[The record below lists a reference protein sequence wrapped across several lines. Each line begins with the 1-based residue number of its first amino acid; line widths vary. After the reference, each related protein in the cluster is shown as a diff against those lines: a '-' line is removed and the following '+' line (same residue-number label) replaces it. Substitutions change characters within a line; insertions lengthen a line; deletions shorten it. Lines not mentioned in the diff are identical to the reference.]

1 MLSPCS
7 YYHDEGGT
15 TRPLDPPNS
24 PRHEVKTC
32 HLATMTSPWAKRV
45 HMARCVK
52 KGFTPEKRAVLYMLR
67 RNQRYPTSVLV
78 FYIRS
83 YRKKM
88 KEAWLGNVCCFSWL
102 DVRYPPL
109 VAPSILEDQLSITH
123 THMYVYIYIWYI
135 YICIIYIY
143 MYIIYVNI
151 YVSYIYYIY
160 YIYIY
165 VSNIYIL
172 YYIIYMCYII
182 YWARKLWDLSD
193 GRWRWTEDTPKSS
206 IQGPFIKSSQI
217 KLAKTSCT
225 THR

>member
-143 MYIIYVNI
+143 VYHICKYICIIYI
-151 YVSYIYYIY
+151 LYIL
-160 YIYIY
+160 YIY
-165 VSNIYIL
+165 VSNIYIIL
-172 YYIIYMCYII
+172 YYIYIYVLYHILSPQALRSFRWKMEMDWRHAQKLHSGSIHQII
-182 YWARKLWDLSD
+182 
-193 GRWRWTEDTPKSS
+193 TN
-206 IQGPFIKSSQI
+206 
-217 KLAKTSCT
+217 
-225 THR
+225 